1 MWFREALLRELY
13 TLEAEKGLWSFIFSF
28 ELLSTVLGGFN
39 LDLSE
44 IISVGAVGITIWWI
58 YEEIVIG
65 SFSLLV
71 SSYVIVGLNL
81 FRFNFLFPLLRDL
94 I

>member
-1 MWFREALLRELY
+1 M
-13 TLEAEKGLWSFIFSF
+13 
-28 ELLSTVLGGFN
+28 LGGFN

>member
-1 MWFREALLRELY
+1 M
-13 TLEAEKGLWSFIFSF
+13 
-28 ELLSTVLGGFN
+28 LGGFN

-71 SSYVIVGLNL
+71 SS
-81 FRFNFLFPLLRDL
+81 
-94 I
+94 